1 MKFVKFTVVAL
12 FAALLAVGCA
22 DEKLSFNTENGNT
35 FGDGNSSEGGEN
47 TPSNVGYLSLSDL
60 VVDCRIVDNDPDTGV
75 DPSVSTYSTRTSV
88 DVNNFD
94 CSIINDEGV
103 VVMAFK
109 YAERPTEPIMLETGD
124 YIFKIQ
130 SGEVEGAVWESPVYG
145 ATRAFKIVRK
155 QSTPLSEVVCTLM
168 QIKVT
173 IIYAVD
179 LMERLRDTNTTV
191 TVGENSLVYS
201 LDEKRAG
208 YFYATS
214 QANNTIELLIDGQ
227 YAADKENFK
236 PVKMTKQ
243 ITGVKA
249 GQHSKIHLYI
259 EHAEEGNIKV
269 SATISDWVIDEVIPC
284 NVADFVTEEEWKED
298 EGKEE
303 PTPTEAPDII
313 WEGYDFSKRYPIT
326 SDLTVDLVVV
336 ASSGIKEL
344 LCEIDSE
351 TLTPEQL
358 SSVNLCNILNLCY
371 PKQSYDSNNPTDYI
385 DVEQPL
391 RDLDFAVAEEVLNQK
406 SVNLSITKFL
416 MVLQGVSGSSLKYHN
431 FVLTVTDNNNVTTV
445 RTLQL
450 QTGK

>member
-22 DEKLSFNTENGNT
+22 DESLAFDTEKGNVVEE
-35 FGDGNSSEGGEN
+35 GNSSEGGEN
-47 TPSNVGYLSLSDL
+47 TPSNVGYLSLSNL
-60 VVDCRIVDNDPDTGV
+60 AVDCRIVDNDPDTGV

-94 CSIINDEGV
+94 CSIINDEGM

-130 SGEVEGAVWESPVYG
+130 SGDVEGAVWEQPEYG
-145 ATRAFKIVRK
+145 TTVPFKIVRRE
-155 QSTPLSEVVCTLM
+155 TYPLSEVVCTLM

-173 IIYAVD
+173 ITYAAD
-179 LMERLRDTNTTV
+179 LMERLRDTNTTAS
-191 TVGENSLVYS
+191 VGGNSLVFAQN
-201 LDEKRAG
+201 EKRAG
-208 YFYATS
+208 FFYAAT
-214 QANNTIELLIDGQ
+214 QANNTIELFIEGQ

-243 ITGVKA
+243 IVGVKT

-269 SATISDWVIDEVIPC
+269 SATLRDWVIDEVIPC
-284 NVADFVTEEEWKED
+284 NVADLVTEEEWKED
-298 EGKEE
+298 EEPE
-303 PTPTEAPDII
+303 TPTPTDAPDIL

-326 SDLTVDLVVV
+326 DDLTVDLIVV

-344 LCEIDSE
+344 LCEIASE

-371 PKQSYDSNNPTDYI
+371 PKQSYDSKTPTEYI

-391 RDLDFAVAEEVLNQK
+391 RDLEFAVAEQVLDQK
-406 SVNLSITKFL
+406 RVNLSITKFL
-416 MVLQGVSGSSLKYHN
+416 GILNTVSGSSLKLHD
-431 FVLTVTDNNNVTTV
+431 FILTVTDNNNVTTV